1 MRNFNEDILEKQKL
15 YLSAL
20 SGGADSTA
28 LLLSLIERGY
38 HVDAVHCNFHLR
50 GEESNRDEEFC
61 KKLCADNGVKLH
73 IAHFDTVA
81 FASLHHQSIETAARN
96 LRYNYFFQLA
106 HDIGAAGVCVA
117 HNSNDQAETLLMN
130 LVRGAGI
137 HGLSGMKAVNVVN
150 FANDKVSVLR
160 PMLGISRKEIVDY
173 LNQRNQSWVT
183 DSTNLQTDAT
193 RNKFRLEV
201 MPLLE
206 KINPSAIKNLASAC
220 QRLQSVE
227 DVYDKAIDESLSRC
241 VTGSSEKHISISA
254 LMREVSPESVLF
266 EAVNSFG
273 FNGSQVRDVLS
284 HMNESVGREW
294 TSNTH
299 RLVVDRDDII
309 IVPIDDS
316 SEKEFKIPE
325 EGTYVISDS
334 KKLRIK
340 TEEWSSTSVIP
351 RSNQCV
357 AVDAGQV
364 HFPLVLRPTKTGD
377 RFVPF
382 GMRGSKLIS
391 DFLTDAKL
399 SLIEKRRQMV
409 LVDATGMI
417 IWVVGLRPDNRC
429 RITPSTAKVLRLE
442 LLSK

>member
-1 MRNFNEDILEKQKL
+1 
-15 YLSAL
+15 
-20 SGGADSTA
+20 
-28 LLLSLIERGY
+28 
-38 HVDAVHCNFHLR
+38 
-50 GEESNRDEEFC
+50 
-61 KKLCADNGVKLH
+61 
-73 IAHFDTVA
+73 
-81 FASLHHQSIETAARN
+81 
-96 LRYNYFFQLA
+96 
-106 HDIGAAGVCVA
+106 
-117 HNSNDQAETLLMN
+117 
-130 LVRGAGI
+130 
-137 HGLSGMKAVNVVN
+137 
-150 FANDKVSVLR
+150 
-160 PMLGISRKEIVDY
+160 
-173 LNQRNQSWVT
+173 
-183 DSTNLQTDAT
+183 
-193 RNKFRLEV
+193 
-201 MPLLE
+201 
-206 KINPSAIKNLASAC
+206 
-220 QRLQSVE
+220 
-227 DVYDKAIDESLSRC
+227 
-241 VTGSSEKHISISA
+241 
-254 LMREVSPESVLF
+254 MREVSPESVLF